1 MNDYF
6 RRLQESLDE
15 DGGVEMLLWLIGVV
29 GIVGVVI
36 GVVLSETI

>member
-6 RRLQESLDE
+6 RMLQESLDE

-36 GVVLSETI
+36 GVILSETI